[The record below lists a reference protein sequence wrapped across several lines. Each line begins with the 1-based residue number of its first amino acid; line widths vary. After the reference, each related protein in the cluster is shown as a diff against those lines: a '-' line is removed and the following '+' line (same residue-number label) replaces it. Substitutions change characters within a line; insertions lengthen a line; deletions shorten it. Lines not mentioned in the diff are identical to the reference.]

1 MSFAAYFLQLTK
13 FYCCVA
19 EMSSSPQLFP
29 VNQILASI
37 AKNTINARILLIL
50 KS

>member
-1 MSFAAYFLQLTK
+1 MV
-13 FYCCVA
+13 VA
-19 EMSSSPQLFP
+19 TVFFVKLVETSSSPQLFP